1 MKTIEEALFN
11 YQLEKRMTQHEMA
24 ALLNV
29 SQATY
34 NNWINQ
40 RSTISPK
47 YLPVIAKVCG
57 IDVSLFSPAQGS
69 THSVE
74 DRVHENE
81 LKLYQKFTQ
90 NLEDQIA
97 YLKDRTGELQ
107 FKLQEKELLLK
118 NQQEEINLL
127 RQQIA

>member
-40 RSTISPK
+40 RSTISAK

-57 IDVSLFSPAQGS
+57 IDASLFSSAQGI